1 LCEETRRIEITDAN
15 LEEEYVSVDFEFG
28 SVLVNFNFKKIDLS
42 RLKQLIVDLEAY
54 FKDMDEIN
62 KGVS

>member
-1 LCEETRRIEITDAN
+1 MCEETRRIEITDAN